1 MAPIDPDRFA
11 NQFSA
16 LSNALQDAV
25 LLAGRR
31 AVEARVETAD
41 AEQLYA
47 AVSRAVEAARQL
59 RVGADHG
66 PEKGGAR

>member
-1 MAPIDPDRFA
+1 MAPIDLDRFA
-11 NQFSA
+11 EHFST

-31 AVEARVETAD
+31 AMDARAETAEAD
-41 AEQLYA
+41 QLYA

-59 RVGADHG
+59 RVGADTDDA
-66 PEKGGAR
+66 KGGA